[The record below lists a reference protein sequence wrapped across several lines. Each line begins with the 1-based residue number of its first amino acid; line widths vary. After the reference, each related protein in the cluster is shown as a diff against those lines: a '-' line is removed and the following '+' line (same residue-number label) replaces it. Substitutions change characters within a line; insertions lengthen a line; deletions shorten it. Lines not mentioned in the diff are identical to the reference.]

1 MIEYYLPKKFIRGY
15 VDMKKESNRISG
27 MDGLRGVAII
37 GITLFHMF
45 PNVFKGGYL
54 GVVLFFVLTGFLMVI
69 TNRKKMENK
78 EFSILK
84 FYISRIKRLY
94 PPLLVMIFTT
104 LGVYFFLIND
114 SLHGMKTQVLS
125 ILAGFNNWWQI
136 SQSLDYFTRIA
147 NTSPFSHLW
156 FLSIEIQFYLIFPFL
171 LFGLHKLEEKKGKSR
186 TLKVMLGV
194 TVGFA
199 LLMPLFYLCKFNITR
214 LYYGTDTRIYG
225 LFAGMLLGWIYKD
238 EQKTKKSFYISLSL
252 IGILCVSYFI
262 FDGKMPIVYL
272 LVMALTT
279 VLSMFLI
286 EKTACSS
293 VSLDLPVLN
302 WIGKHSYEI
311 YLWQYPVIYLF
322 QYKNWNKYFI
332 MYLFEFVILIA
343 LVVWSNYFFKVFKFK
358 RIKPKFQK
366 AVLACGIV
374 GLVFQATGVV
384 ALATSKEVDSTE
396 LQKRIA
402 ENEKAIKNKKK
413 NVKSDGKMEK
423 AKNVD
428 YSPSGNSQKVSDKKL
443 FCLGDSV
450 MLSAYTNIQAVY
462 QDATIDAAV
471 SRQIAQAPDVL
482 RWYQSQGNV
491 HNTVVISLGTNGVL
505 DEYNVERVLE
515 MIGSDK
521 SIFWVNV
528 YAPGVEWEASNN
540 EYLQELAMKHSNIT
554 IIDWNSYISQHTDLL
569 EEDGI
574 HPMEPGADAYAQLI
588 QEKIN
593 EVMEKQKAIEEKAD
607 K

>member
-1 MIEYYLPKKFIRGY
+1 
-15 VDMKKESNRISG
+15 MKEKGNRIKG
-27 MDGLRGVAII
+27 MDGLRGIAII

-69 TNRKKMENK
+69 TNKKKMENR
-78 EFSILK
+78 EFSAIK

-94 PPLLVMIFTT
+94 PPLLVMVFTT
-104 LGVYFFLIND
+104 LGVYFFLAND
-114 SLHGMKTQVLS
+114 SLRGMKMQVLS
-125 ILAGFNNWWQI
+125 IFAGFNNFWQI

-156 FLSIEIQFYLIFPFL
+156 FLSIEMQFYLIFPLL
-171 LFGLHKLEEKKGKSR
+171 LFGLYKLEEKKGNSNTIKI
-186 TLKVMLGV
+186 MLGV
-194 TVGFA
+194 TVAFA
-199 LLMPLFYLCKFNITR
+199 LIMPILYLCKVNVTR
-214 LYYGTDTRIYG
+214 LYYGTDTRIYA
-225 LFAGMLLGWIYKD
+225 LFAGMLLGWIYTK
-238 EQKTKKSFYISLSL
+238 EEETKKNFYISLSL
-252 IGILCVSYFI
+252 IVILVASYFI

-272 LVMALTT
+272 LVLTLTT
-279 VLSMFLI
+279 ILSMFLI
-286 EKTACSS
+286 EKTANSS
-293 VSLDLPVLN
+293 VSLDVPILD

-322 QYKNWNKYFI
+322 QYKDWDKHFI
-332 MYLFEFVILIA
+332 IYLFEFVILIA
-343 LVVWSNYFFKVFKFK
+343 LVVWTNYFLKVFKYK
-358 RIKPKFQK
+358 QIKPKFQK
-366 AVLACGIV
+366 AVLACGII
-374 GLVFQATGVV
+374 GFVFQATGVI
-384 ALATSKEVDSTE
+384 ALATSKEVDSSA

-402 ENEKAIKNKKK
+402 ENEEAIKNKKK
-413 NVKSDGKMEK
+413 NAKSDGKMEK

-428 YSPSGNSQKVSDKKL
+428 YSPSGNSQKVSDKGL

-462 QDATIDAAV
+462 PDATVDAAV
-471 SRQIAQAPDVL
+471 SRQMSQAPDVL
-482 RWYQSQGNV
+482 RWYESKGAV
-491 HNTVVISLGTNGVL
+491 HNTVVMSLGTNGVL
-505 DEYNVERVLE
+505 DESTVEQTLE

-540 EYLQELAMKHSNIT
+540 QYLKELAKKHSNIT
-554 IIDWNSYISQHTDLL
+554 LIDWNSYISQHTDLL

-574 HPMEPGADAYAQLI
+574 HLMESGADAYAHLI

-593 EVMEKQKAIEEKAD
+593 EVMQKQKEIEEKAN